1 LFGGGGAGRAKASEA
16 GALQPRGNETI
27 LLVEDEPAVR
37 QLFATA
43 LARAGYRVLEA
54 RNGQEALNV
63 FDQHG
68 ESIDLL
74 LTDMR
79 MPYMGGAELAQHLRA
94 RRRTLKLLCVSGY
107 PNVRDSALTSDFLSK
122 PFSRDDLLA
131 KVREVLDR
139 K

>member
-1 LFGGGGAGRAKASEA
+1 LFGGGGAGRAAAHET

-43 LARAGYRVLEA
+43 LVRAGYRVFEA

-107 PNVRDSALTSDFLSK
+107 PNVRDSALTSDFLAK
-122 PFSRDDLLA
+122 PFSRDDLLK

>member
-1 LFGGGGAGRAKASEA
+1 MFGIRNRKRTPEEQEPEPEQAYVG
-16 GALQPRGNETI
+16 ETI

-43 LARAGYRVLEA
+43 LDRAGYRVIEA
-54 RNGQEALNV
+54 RNGQEAMKM

-79 MPYMGGAELAQHLRA
+79 MPYMGGAELAHHLRD
-94 RRRTLKLLCVSGY
+94 RRQSLKLICISGY
-107 PNVRDSALTSDFLSK
+107 PNTADAELQADFLAK
-122 PFSRDDLLA
+122 PFSRDELLS
-131 KVREVLDR
+131 KIREVLAR
-139 K
+139 